1 MALPAIPAIIASAG
15 LIPPWLAER
24 SICATQLCQGSKML
38 QNTVKRSIWSG
49 GCALVDHF
57 RCVEQAAP
65 NAKFSVMLVHV
76 QTLKSESC
84 DK

>member
-38 QNTVKRSIWSG
+38 QNTVKRSIWS
-49 GCALVDHF
+49 VDV
-57 RCVEQAAP
+57 RWLTIEV
-65 NAKFSVMLVHV
+65 
-76 QTLKSESC
+76 
-84 DK
+84 